1 MERREQF
8 AAGDY
13 KSGKYRPLLDSLL
26 QYKDETT
33 GQGLSDEDI
42 RAEVDTLCL
51 RCAVAILNDTKA
63 CIVFNK

>member
-33 GQGLSDEDI
+33 GQGLSEEDI
-42 RAEVDTLCL
+42 RVEVDTFMFEV
-51 RCAVAILNDTKA
+51 RCCHLKRYKSLHRIQ
-63 CIVFNK
+63 